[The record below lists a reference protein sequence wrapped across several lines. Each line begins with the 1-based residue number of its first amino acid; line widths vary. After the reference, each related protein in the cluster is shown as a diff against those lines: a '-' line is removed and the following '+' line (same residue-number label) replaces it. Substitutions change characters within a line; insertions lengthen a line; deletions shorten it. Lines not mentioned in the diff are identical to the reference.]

1 MTNASPMSHYRRTEI
16 ETASPAKLLLMLYD
30 GAIRRLDRANRS
42 IDSSDMSGAHD
53 HLVRAQDI
61 ILELMLSLDWD
72 VGGDIPARLHSL
84 YDFMYRRL
92 VEANIRKDKAPI
104 GEVLS
109 LLEQLRQTWSEVI
122 NTTPAAAAPVHDE
135 TPVEKRQ
142 LAALNVS
149 G

>member
-1 MTNASPMSHYRRTEI
+1 MSHYRRTEI

-30 GAIRRLDRANRS
+30 GAIRRLDRARRC
-42 IDSSDMSGAHD
+42 IDTADMAGAHD
-53 HLVRAQDI
+53 HLVRTQDI

-72 VGGDIPARLHSL
+72 VGGEIPARLHSL

-92 VEANIRKDKAPI
+92 VEANIRKDTLPI
-104 GEVLS
+104 NEVLS

-122 NTTPAAAAPVHDE
+122 NTSGVPVREEYAAPK
-135 TPVEKRQ
+135 PQ
-142 LAALNVS
+142 LASVNVS